1 MTSYFMYN
9 IGTRVWFI
17 LDNLR
22 FNGRLGMVRNAR
34 MHTRYT
40 LISTYK
46 TCYES
51 CLKKKL

>member
-34 MHTRYT
+34 ICTHDI
-40 LISTYK
+40 L
-46 TCYES
+46 
-51 CLKKKL
+51 L